1 MQLREGSPQSSASP
15 ESLGALLGGRKAG
28 IDATLPPVA
37 FVVTWLLTSRS
48 VGWGAL
54 VAVVVG
60 LGVAGYRISR
70 GDKPRAVLVGLLGV
84 AVAAIVVVRTGRAAD
99 FFLVQLAANAASTLA
114 WAVSIVLRWPL
125 LGVIVGALLG
135 QKTRWRRDRSL
146 VRAYSMA
153 SWVWVAQYA
162 LRVLVFGAFY
172 LYDYLY
178 DSEAAVVALGV
189 ARVAMSWPLVAAC
202 VAVSGVVLVRA
213 LPKGHPG
220 FRHPQLPADTE
231 T

>member
-1 MQLREGSPQSSASP
+1 VQLREGSTQSSAST

-48 VGWGAL
+48 IGWAAL

-60 LGVAGYRISR
+60 MAVAGYRLSR
-70 GDKPRAVLVGLLGV
+70 GDKPRAVLIGLLGV
-84 AVAAIVVVRTGRAAD
+84 AVASIIVTYTGRAAD
-99 FFLVQLAANAASTLA
+99 FFLLQLAANAASTLA

-135 QKTRWRRDRSL
+135 QKTRWRRDREL

-153 SWVWVAQYA
+153 SWIWVAQYA
-162 LRVLVFGAFY
+162 LRVLVFGALY
-172 LYDYLY
+172 LYDYLHP
-178 DSEAAVVALGV
+178 SEAAVVALGV

-202 VAVSGVVLVRA
+202 IAVSGVVLLRA
-213 LPKGHPG
+213 LPKDHPG
-220 FRHPQLPADTE
+220 FRNPRIPEA
-231 T
+231 